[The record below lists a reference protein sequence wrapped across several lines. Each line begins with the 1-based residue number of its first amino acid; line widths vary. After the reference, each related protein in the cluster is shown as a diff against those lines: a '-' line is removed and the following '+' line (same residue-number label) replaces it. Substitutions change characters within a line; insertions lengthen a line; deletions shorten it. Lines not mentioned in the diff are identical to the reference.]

1 LVTLKNY
8 PDSHKFLY
16 DGYYFDQQQKRL
28 LRREELREELKKE
41 FEDIFNDET

>member
-1 LVTLKNY
+1 LKNH
-8 PDSHKFLY
+8 STKSKFLY

-41 FEDIFNDET
+41 FEEIFNNES